1 MANDVTRYNDRNG
14 RRDLSL
20 FDDFFDSM
28 LGAWGS
34 YSAKVPAV
42 DVEET
47 PENYLV
53 KAELPGFSEDDVKI
67 SIDKH
72 VLHISGE
79 INENEKEKDGRKFL
93 IRERRHESFERSFSL
108 PDGIDELLRCPSG
121 RYVHSLAEGVLYIGL
136 EVSEFEVIPDASPL
150 DAEID
155 VAVRIGL
162 ATCVRSVHVNLR
174 DAVTSGNRPDLGGDV
189 IQWYDIL
196 SSTE

>member
-1 MANDVTRYNDRNG
+1 MAHDITRYNNRSG

-108 PDGIDELLRCPSG
+108 PDGIDESAI
-121 RYVHSLAEGVLYIGL
+121 SAEFRNGILTVTMPKTPEEKPRSI
-136 EVSEFEVIPDASPL
+136 EVKISK
-150 DAEID
+150 
-155 VAVRIGL
+155 
-162 ATCVRSVHVNLR
+162 
-174 DAVTSGNRPDLGGDV
+174 
-189 IQWYDIL
+189 
-196 SSTE
+196 